1 MRKVLCI
8 ILSLFILGATPQ
20 PAQAFSFLGFE
31 VNLTK
36 FQALNT
42 LQTNVIQMTKR
53 IHVASSSMMKYGDM
67 LLCNAVH
74 GEASY
79 YSLDLHLVKVTA
91 QLVCFDTFISG
102 AVFYVMGFFIMVI
115 SSFYL
120 FDIAFNLTIA
130 IVLLPIGLALWPFA
144 WTRDKLKK
152 IIDSVVYYTGVF
164 MFLPLGVVLA
174 VKILEDVVEQQF
186 QNSGFDFLAAYDL
199 DQSDLLRDHLGVF
212 SFGFLAVLLCYLV
225 ALKLIPLMAT
235 EFCSHFFGGALAGSQ
250 SNPLREKLEQAQ
262 NVLKE
267 RTVGRAQKYGKDVA
281 AHQVGKGIE
290 SLGNSHGN
298 IIQRSIARYGKTLAK
313 RKR

>member
-20 PAQAFSFLGFE
+20 PAQAVSFLGFE

-36 FQALNT
+36 FKALNT
-42 LQTNVIQMTKR
+42 LQTSVVKMTKR
-53 IHVASSSMMKYGDM
+53 IHVASSSMMKFGDM

-79 YSLDLHLVKVTA
+79 YSLDLKLVKITA
-91 QLVCFDTFISG
+91 HLVCFDTFISG
-102 AVFYVMGFFIMVI
+102 AVFYIMGFFIMVLA
-115 SSFYL
+115 SFYL

-174 VKILEDVVEQQF
+174 VKVLEEVVDKQF
-186 QNSGFDFLAAYDL
+186 HKDGFNFLAAYEA

-212 SFGFLAVLLCYLV
+212 SLGFLAVLLCYLI

-235 EFCSHFFGGALAGSQ
+235 EFCSHFFGGALAGAQ
-250 SNPLREKLEQAQ
+250 SNPLREKLEQAK
-262 NVLKE
+262 NVLKD
-267 RTVGRAQKYGKDVA
+267 RTVGRAKRYGKDVA
-281 AHQVGKGIE
+281 AHQAGKGIE

-298 IIQRSIARYGKTLAK
+298 LLQRSIARYGKTLAK
-313 RKR
+313 RKK